1 MKVYYDN
8 DTDLDL
14 IKKKICIIGY
24 GSQGHAH
31 ALNLRDSGVNDVI
44 IALRP
49 DSKSVNKAKSE
60 GFEVMNVENAAKV
73 SDLCMV
79 LVPDELQA
87 DLYNNYL
94 RENLKNGSFTFVCS
108 WTCNSLSTYQT
119 KRRLRCIYDSSEGPG
134 HTVRGQYVSGAGVP
148 CLIAIHQDASGKAL
162 DHGLSYASA
171 IGGVGQE

>member
-1 MKVYYDN
+1 
-8 DTDLDL
+8 
-14 IKKKICIIGY
+14 
-24 GSQGHAH
+24 
-31 ALNLRDSGVNDVI
+31 
-44 IALRP
+44 
-49 DSKSVNKAKSE
+49 
-60 GFEVMNVENAAKV
+60 MNVENAAKV

-94 RENLKNGSFTFVCS
+94 RENLKNGS
-108 WTCNSLSTYQT
+108 SLLFAHGLAIHFQLI
-119 KRRLRCIYDSSEGPG
+119 KPRADLDVFMIAPKGPG

-171 IGGVGQE
+171 IGGGRSGIIQTSFKEECEEGKLSSNFSAKTVLPVPVLPTRQTACFTCMSFETTF

>member
-1 MKVYYDN
+1 MLLLPLGQN
-8 DTDLDL
+8 
-14 IKKKICIIGY
+14 
-24 GSQGHAH
+24 
-31 ALNLRDSGVNDVI
+31 
-44 IALRP
+44 
-49 DSKSVNKAKSE
+49 SKSVNKAKSE

-94 RENLKNGSFTFVCS
+94 RENLKNGS
-108 WTCNSLSTYQT
+108 SLLFAHGLAIHFQLI
-119 KRRLRCIYDSSEGPG
+119 KPRADLDVFMIAPKGPG

-171 IGGVGQE
+171 IGGVGPV